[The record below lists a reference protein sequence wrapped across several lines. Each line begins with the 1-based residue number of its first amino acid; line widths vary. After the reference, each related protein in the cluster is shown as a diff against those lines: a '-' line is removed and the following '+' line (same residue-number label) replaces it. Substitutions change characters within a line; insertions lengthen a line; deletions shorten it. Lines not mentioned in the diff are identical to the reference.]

1 MDKTIE
7 WYRCESQA
15 SPERIALVCQEI
27 GVTFPALFIKLMSE
41 CDSGWPKKT
50 DFEYYDEAFQSM
62 VGSGIGCFLGFEE
75 EEYSLLKT
83 FKRPREFFPQG
94 LVAFGETGGG
104 DLICFDYRQGKDNP
118 DPEIVYWCHDVPV
131 DKKVSFIAKNFEIFM
146 GMLKEEDDEAFLA
159 KLRAEKDL

>member
-83 FKRPREFFPQG
+83 FKRPPEFFPQG

-118 DPEIVYWCHDVPV
+118 DPEIVFWRGGSGEGQDI
-131 DKKVSFIAKNFEIFM
+131 SFIAKNFEAFM